1 MRQLSIYRQWSGI
14 RIRGLGAGR
23 FFRLALR
30 WTQAAVHWP
39 TGLLK
44 RFARLGWM
52 IACLT
57 VLASGCTP
65 KPDMGEAVDLHARM
79 GPQPAE
85 LPAPRLQQ
93 SPGALG
99 PEAPYLPLVRPPQVQ
114 RVWVTAHLNDDGDLI
129 AGHWVYLMITPSQ
142 WLLRGYEGTRE
153 LRLKLPAPIARE
165 PQER

>member
-1 MRQLSIYRQWSGI
+1 MRLLSIRDQWSGI
-14 RIRGLGAGR
+14 CIRGLAAGR

-30 WTQAAVHWP
+30 WTQTAVHWP
-39 TGLLK
+39 
-44 RFARLGWM
+44 ARLVKRLVRLSWM
-52 IACLT
+52 IACLA

-65 KPDMGEAVDLHARM
+65 KPDLGEAVDLHTRM
-79 GPQPAE
+79 GLQLEAM
-85 LPAPRLQQ
+85 PAPRLQQ

-142 WLLRGYEGTRE
+142 WLLRDYEGTRE
-153 LRLKLPAPIARE
+153 LRLKLPTPIASA